1 MTDAYSHLVLGAPLE
16 PRELQI
22 ITKGT
27 IPECS
32 EGHPQPKKGGAFC
45 SKCGG
50 KFVLQEVVGYI
61 PAFMAYAESLGL
73 DPEGLFGEWEED
85 RFHNVNGVTSS
96 EDVWRKGEAILV
108 FGERLAESGGD
119 SGRGRAPQPVSLGPL
134 QRKLAEIKGVL
145 DALGFGG
152 REIKLY
158 LSTYWSV

>member
-16 PRELQI
+16 PRELQV

-27 IPECS
+27 VPECS
-32 EGHPQPKKGGAFC
+32 EGHPQPKGGGAFC
-45 SKCGG
+45 SQCGG

-61 PAFMAYAESLGL
+61 PAFRAYAEILGL
-73 DPEGLFGEWEED
+73 EPKELFGEWEER

-96 EDVWRKGEAILV
+96 EDVWRKGEATLV
-108 FGERLAESGGD
+108 FGEMLAESGGA
-119 SGRGRAPQPVSLGPL
+119 GRGRRPQSVSLESL
-134 QRKLAEIKGVL
+134 QDKVAEIQEIL
-145 DALGFGG
+145 NSLGFKD